1 MRWGG
6 GVGGDVACEIA
17 QKWGRWRRR
26 KRHGDRRG
34 FSAERERELR
44 NDAWEEMRVYKCRG
58 GEESRERSREGG
70 GGVRTW

>member
-1 MRWGG
+1 MGA
-6 GVGGDVACEIA
+6 VET
-17 QKWGRWRRR
+17 KKTTWRPERIFCR
-26 KRHGDRRG
+26 
-34 FSAERERELR
+34 ERERELR